1 MKFGMFLTI
10 ISLILVGGITCVF
23 AEFELGINEL
33 DASYGNADGRYVV
46 EELEGEQIITTDLG
60 NIDVLL
66 APSPSVPQPKQFTN
80 LHIIFLIPNTRTLIN
95 EVDYKVIVSKDDKE
109 VYSTPGITFTYSGFD
124 DVSFYI
130 DAKGKYLVSVSI
142 LGVNKE
148 DIPRNTA
155 DRNFPVETANFT
167 LTVGEIDEEKS
178 SEKNPPSQKTDKSEY
193 TAIKIPDWFRKNAKW
208 WSLTQISDNDFASG
222 VEYLF
227 KQKVIQIPDIVP
239 AEHGAYEK
247 NLPGWLRKDA
257 GWWSQELLSDEEFA
271 KSLKWLI
278 VNGFI
283 KI

>member
-1 MKFGMFLTI
+1 MKYGMLPSI

-23 AEFELGINEL
+23 AELELYINEL
-33 DASYGNADGRYVV
+33 NASYGNADGRYVV
-46 EELEGEQIITTDLG
+46 EDLEGEQIVTTDLG

-80 LHIIFLIPNTRTLIN
+80 LHIVFLIPNTRTLIN
-95 EVDYKVIVSKDDKE
+95 EVDYKVIISKDDKE
-109 VYSTPGITFTYSGFD
+109 IYSTPGITFTYSGFD

-142 LGVNKE
+142 VGVNEE
-148 DIPRNTA
+148 DIPRYAGN
-155 DRNFPVETANFT
+155 RNFPVETANFT
-167 LTVGEIDEEKS
+167 LIVGKIDEEKT
-178 SEKNPPSQKTDKSEY
+178 SEKSLPSQKTEKSGY
-193 TAIKIPDWFRKNAKW
+193 NTIKIPDWFRKNAKW

-222 VEYLF
+222 IEYLF
-227 KQKVIQIPDIVP
+227 KQKITQIPDTVP

-257 GWWSQELLSDEEFA
+257 GWWSQGLLSDEEFA

-278 VNGFI
+278 LNGFI

>member
-1 MKFGMFLTI
+1 MYQILFLI
-10 ISLILVGGITCVF
+10 LSLILVGGITCVF
-23 AEFELGINEL
+23 AEFELSTTEL
-33 DASYGNADGRYVV
+33 NASYGNADGRYVV
-46 EELEGEQIITTDLG
+46 EDLEGEQIVNTDLG

-80 LHIIFLIPNTRTLIN
+80 LHIVFLIPNTRTLIN
-95 EVDYKVIVSKDDKE
+95 EVDYKVIVTKDDKE

-130 DAKGKYLVSVSI
+130 DTKGKYLVSVFI
-142 LGVNKE
+142 VGVNKE
-148 DIPRNTA
+148 DIPRNTI

-167 LTVGEIDEEKS
+167 LTVGKVDEEKS
-178 SEKNPPSQKTDKSEY
+178 LDTSSSSQNTEQSKYNT
-193 TAIKIPDWFRKNAKW
+193 IKIPDWVRKNAKW
-208 WSLTQISDNDFASG
+208 WSLTKISDNDFASG
-222 VEYLF
+222 IEYLF
-227 KQKVIQIPDIVP
+227 KHKVIQIPDTIP

-247 NLPGWLRKDA
+247 NLPGWLRQDA
-257 GWWSQELLSDEEFA
+257 GWWSQRLLSDEEFA

>member
-1 MKFGMFLTI
+1 MKYEMLLSI

-23 AEFELGINEL
+23 AEFNASTNVL
-33 DASYGNADGRYVV
+33 DASYGNAAGRYVV
-46 EELEGEQIITTDLG
+46 EEIEGEQIVRTDLG

-80 LHIIFLIPNTRTLIN
+80 LHIVFLIPNTRTLIN
-95 EVDYKVIVSKDDKE
+95 EVDYKVLVLKDDKE

-130 DAKGKYLVSVSI
+130 DAKGKYLVSVSVV
-142 LGVNKE
+142 GVNEE
-148 DIPRNTA
+148 DIPRYTA

-167 LTVGEIDEEKS
+167 LIVGEMDEEKS
-178 SEKNPPSQKTDKSEY
+178 SESSQPSQKTEKSEY
-193 TAIKIPDWFRKNAKW
+193 DAIKIPDWFRKTAKW

-222 VEYLF
+222 IEYLF
-227 KQKVIQIPDIVP
+227 KQKVIQIPDTIP

-257 GWWSQELLSDEEFA
+257 GWWSQGLLSDEEFA

-278 VNGFI
+278 INGFI

>member
-1 MKFGMFLTI
+1 MKYEMLLSI

-23 AEFELGINEL
+23 AEFELGTTEL
-33 DASYGNADGRYVV
+33 DTSYGNADGRYVV
-46 EELEGEQIITTDLG
+46 EELEGEQIVTTDLG
-60 NIDVLL
+60 NIDVLF

-95 EVDYKVIVSKDDKE
+95 EVDYKVTVSKDDKE

-142 LGVNKE
+142 VGINKE

-167 LTVGEIDEEKS
+167 LTVGKIDEEKS
-178 SEKNPPSQKTDKSEY
+178 SESSPPSQKTEKSNFN
-193 TAIKIPDWFRKNAKW
+193 AIKIPDWFRKNAKW
-208 WSLTQISDNDFASG
+208 VSLTKISDKDFTSG
-222 VEYLF
+222 TEYLIQ
-227 KQKVIQIPDIVP
+227 KKVIQIPNTVP

-247 NLPGWLRKDA
+247 NLPGWLRQDA
-257 GWWSQELLSDEEFA
+257 GWWSQRLLSDEEFA

-278 VNGFI
+278 VNGFV
-283 KI
+283 KT

>member
-1 MKFGMFLTI
+1 MKFEHILSI
-10 ISLILVGGITCVF
+10 LSLIVAGGINCVF
-23 AEFELGINEL
+23 ADPGFNEV
-33 DASYGNADGRYVV
+33 DVSYGSEGGRYVV
-46 EELEGEQIITTDLG
+46 EDFEGEQIVRTDLG

-66 APSPSVPQPKQFTN
+66 APSPSVPQPKEFTN
-80 LHIIFLIPNTRTLIN
+80 LHIVFLIPNTRTLIN
-95 EVDYKVIVSKDDKE
+95 EVDYKVLVSKDDKE

-142 LGVNKE
+142 VGVGKE
-148 DIPRNTA
+148 DIPRYAA

-167 LTVGEIDEEKS
+167 LTVGKIDEEKTS
-178 SEKNPPSQKTDKSEY
+178 DSGQPSQKIEKSEY
-193 TAIKIPDWFRKNAKW
+193 NTIKIPDWIRKNAKW
-208 WSLTQISDNDFASG
+208 WSLTKISDKDFASG
-222 VEYLF
+222 LEYLF
-227 KQKVIQIPDIVP
+227 QHGVIQIPGSVQ

-257 GWWSQELLSDEEFA
+257 GWWSQGLLSDEEFA

>member
-1 MKFGMFLTI
+1 MKYEMLLSTM
-10 ISLILVGGITCVF
+10 SLILVGGIACVF
-23 AEFELGINEL
+23 AELELGINEL
-33 DASYGNADGRYVV
+33 DVSYGNADGRYVV
-46 EELEGEQIITTDLG
+46 EEIEGEQIVTTDLG

-95 EVDYKVIVSKDDKE
+95 EVDYKVIITKDDKE

-142 LGVNKE
+142 VGVNKE

-167 LTVGEIDEEKS
+167 LTVGKIDEEKS
-178 SEKNPPSQKTDKSEY
+178 SESSPPSQKTENSKFN
-193 TAIKIPDWFRKNAKW
+193 TIKIPDWFRKNAKW
-208 WSLTQISDNDFASG
+208 VSLTQISDNDFALG
-222 VEYLF
+222 TEYLIQ
-227 KQKVIQIPDIVP
+227 KKVIQIPDTIP
-239 AEHGAYEK
+239 SEHGAYEK
-247 NLPGWLRKDA
+247 NLPGWLRQDA
-257 GWWSQELLSDEEFA
+257 GWWSQRLLSDEEFA

-278 VNGFI
+278 VNGFV
-283 KI
+283 KT